1 MVGSKTY
8 CAADVAKHNKADDCW
23 IIVDGAVYDVTKF
36 LSEHPGGKKVIVQ
49 VAGQDAS
56 KKFHLF
62 HKPSVM
68 QKYGPGLE
76 VGKVGAGGGGGEAPT
91 VKPAAA
97 ADKTHPAS
105 TTAGAKGAAVG
116 SGGGGAGKGEHPSP
130 DAVSKVKKG
139 DQPGADKTADGKSA
153 DSGKGQDSS
162 KDSAKWKD
170 ADKAGQSD
178 TRISSQ
184 EAEQKVKEQR
194 AAQERKTQL
203 SDSSDDHSSAPSTPK
218 SSSSP
223 PSPSNKKASPPSPSN
238 KKSSG
243 GGKPTSDKLFG
254 ELVPYGDPSWYQGW
268 HTPYYKPHHH
278 KFRAALREFM
288 DKELA
293 PNAHDWD
300 EQKQVPKELFRKCF
314 EAGFLPGVVGPPW
327 PTEWVGE
334 KLAGGLKANEFDTF
348 TELIITDEI
357 SRIGSG
363 GLAWGILGGLSI
375 GLPPVMKFGSKMLQ
389 EKCCKQCLSGEK
401 VICLAIT
408 EPYAGSDVANIQC
421 EAKKSEDGKH
431 YIVNGEKKCKHRS
444 AASKHR
450 SDSSCVSRYSPAP
463 VSLLVSVSLG
473 ITNGVFA
480 DFFTVAVRTGGKG
493 MGGISLLL
501 IERQEGV
508 TTKQMKCQGVWSS
521 GTTYI
526 TFEDVKVP
534 VDHLIGKENEGF
546 KYIVRRPPHSNT
558 QHVRSR
564 TVPVAHSSRVLFAA
578 VVRCTTSTTSVG
590 VSVCKPRASLASVW
604 RRPCATHSSAA
615 RLASCSSSIPSSAS
629 SSLTWPGR
637 WKPLT
642 RCWRASRIR

>member
-1 MVGSKTY
+1 MVGGKTY
-8 CAADVAKHNKADDCW
+8 TAADVAKHNKADDCW
-23 IIVDGAVYDVTKF
+23 IIVDGVVYDVTKF
-36 LSEHPGGKKVIVQ
+36 LNEHPGGKKVVVA

-76 VGKVGAGGGGGEAPT
+76 IGKVGAGGASSGAAPPAK
-91 VKPAAA
+91 VASADKVHPAAA
-97 ADKTHPAS
+97 AAGGVETAS
-105 TTAGAKGAAVG
+105 VG
-116 SGGGGAGKGEHPSP
+116 SGGGGAGPGEHPAAE
-130 DAVSKVKKG
+130 AVSKVKKG
-139 DQPGADKTADGKSA
+139 GKPGADRTADGKSA
-153 DSGKGQDSS
+153 DSGKGQDSA

-170 ADKAGQSD
+170 ADKAGQAS

-194 AAQERKTQL
+194 AAEDRKSQL
-203 SDSSDDHSSAPSTPK
+203 TPAKEGDSPSSSSSSSSK

-223 PSPSNKKASPPSPSN
+223 PSPSNKKSN
-238 KKSSG
+238 SG
-243 GGKPTSDKLFG
+243 AKPQSDKLFG

-300 EQKQVPKELFRKCF
+300 EQKQVPKETFRKCF

-327 PTEWVGE
+327 PTEYVGD
-334 KLAGGLKANEFDTF
+334 KLAGGLKPSEFDAF

-375 GLPPVMKFGSKMLQ
+375 GLPPIMKFGSKYLQ
-389 EKCCKQCLSGEK
+389 EKTCKQCLTGEK

-421 EAKKSEDGKH
+421 EAKKSDDGKY
-431 YIVNGEKKCKHRS
+431 YIVNGEKKW
-444 AASKHR
+444 
-450 SDSSCVSRYSPAP
+450 
-463 VSLLVSVSLG
+463 
-473 ITNGVFA
+473 ITNGVYA

-501 IERQEGV
+501 IERSEGV

-534 VDHLIGKENEGF
+534 ANHLIGKENEGF
-546 KYIVRRPPHSNT
+546 KYIVRQPFHTPTHIS
-558 QHVRSR
+558 
-564 TVPVAHSSRVLFAA
+564 
-578 VVRCTTSTTSVG
+578 
-590 VSVCKPRASLASVW
+590 ASL
-604 RRPCATHSSAA
+604 PCFVLH
-615 RLASCSSSIPSSAS
+615 
-629 SSLTWPGR
+629 SLT
-637 WKPLT
+637 LCSVVVDT
-642 RCWRASRIR
+642 VVVSDV